1 MQMPLKG
8 PPMRVR
14 DARAQPNLWPLNL
27 PTTLDGGGEVIAVLT
42 INHTTATQIRP
53 PSISN
58 PMLNLN
64 RRYAAAL
71 EKSAKADERL
81 ANAEESI
88 ASSLRDILHGKD
100 TQSNSRPCKNVTTES
115 RSTAK
120 GGSHGRQR

>member
-1 MQMPLKG
+1 
-8 PPMRVR
+8 
-14 DARAQPNLWPLNL
+14 
-27 PTTLDGGGEVIAVLT
+27 
-42 INHTTATQIRP
+42 
-53 PSISN
+53 
-58 PMLNLN
+58 MLNLN

-100 TQSNSRPCKNVTTES
+100 TQSNSRPCKNVTPES